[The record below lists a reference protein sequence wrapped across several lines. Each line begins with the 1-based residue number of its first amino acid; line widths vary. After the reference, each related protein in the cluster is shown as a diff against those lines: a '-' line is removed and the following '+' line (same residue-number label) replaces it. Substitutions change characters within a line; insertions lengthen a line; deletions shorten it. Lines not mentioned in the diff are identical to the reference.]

1 MATDALLAYNEFNL
15 KNMKIGG
22 YFYAWCEK
30 ARLPELRV
38 WIFIAQESI
47 RGFVFFYCRETSHW
61 RIESVVGV
69 VVITL
74 ADLTQ
79 QDRATSWFN
88 RKIVIQPLL
97 DKDTFARS

>member
-1 MATDALLAYNEFNL
+1 MVTKHFAPSPLSHVCLSVATFYAYLAYNEFNL

-47 RGFVFFYCRETSHW
+47 RGFVFF
-61 RIESVVGV
+61 
-69 VVITL
+69 
-74 ADLTQ
+74 
-79 QDRATSWFN
+79 
-88 RKIVIQPLL
+88 
-97 DKDTFARS
+97 